1 MFSCFTNSRG
11 KLGAGRLSLS
21 PEAPGR
27 GPNGPAPSWHCQGL
41 QVRRPF
47 LSRLGT
53 ASTTQCLVQPGHW
66 EAVAVRTCA
75 LLPVAGVS
83 VIAQGTGHLAHR
95 ASRGTRV
102 QCVLP
107 RWLGPPHRAV
117 CRARASVS
125 HGWAGGAAA
134 TPRPAG
140 EGRGAWRSGQPAQR
154 SSPRGPALQPR
165 SSEVHP
171 PPRSTFSFLVGLELQ
186 SEACGL
192 HPLHASLRL
201 C

>member
-75 LLPVAGVS
+75 LLPVVGVS

-125 HGWAGGAAA
+125 QGWAGGA
-134 TPRPAG
+134 PP
-140 EGRGAWRSGQPAQR
+140 GRGLRGRGGEPGAQV
-154 SSPRGPALQPR
+154 SLHSAPPRGGRLSSLALR
-165 SSEVHP
+165 RCTAP
-171 PPRSTFSFLVGLELQ
+171 PQSIFLPGGTGAAV
-186 SEACGL
+186 
-192 HPLHASLRL
+192 
-201 C
+201 